1 MSIIGIALRNLT
13 HRSVRTC
20 FMVLFASV
28 MAASLFMSSVIV
40 RSVEVRLENTVS
52 RMGADIVI
60 VPKDAASDTVKT
72 LFAGE
77 LSSFY
82 FDGKEADKLLNMAG
96 IGKASPQLFIAT
108 LDAVCCLQP
117 TQIVAFDPKSD
128 FIVKPWLDQLHVSEL
143 KKDEVIIG
151 SSILAEAGE
160 KIKFFGHDFIVAGSM
175 AKTDTGYDNCVFM
188 DFASARSLMESPI
201 LKNVM
206 ARKTAGMK
214 NPISAVMIRTKEGT
228 EAGPLATKLNY
239 TYPDTVLKAWTR
251 NGIFSSLSESMKQ
264 MSSYLTFLSAI
275 SFVLVILS
283 LMCIFTITVN
293 ERRREFGIMTAI
305 GASKAQISSV
315 IAAEAFV
322 IGAAGGLFGIVF
334 SVIMLFIFK
343 DVITVKLG
351 VPASLFAFSAAFTA
365 LKCVGAS
372 VAVSLA
378 SSLYSVCAIV
388 REEPVNLIR
397 EGD

>member
-1 MSIIGIALRNLT
+1 
-13 HRSVRTC
+13 
-20 FMVLFASV
+20 
-28 MAASLFMSSVIV
+28 
-40 RSVEVRLENTVS
+40 
-52 RMGADIVI
+52 
-60 VPKDAASDTVKT
+60 
-72 LFAGE
+72 
-77 LSSFY
+77 
-82 FDGKEADKLLNMAG
+82 
-96 IGKASPQLFIAT
+96 
-108 LDAVCCLQP
+108 
-117 TQIVAFDPKSD
+117 
-128 FIVKPWLDQLHVSEL
+128 
-143 KKDEVIIG
+143 
-151 SSILAEAGE
+151 
-160 KIKFFGHDFIVAGSM
+160 
-175 AKTDTGYDNCVFM
+175 
-188 DFASARSLMESPI
+188 
-201 LKNVM
+201 
-206 ARKTAGMK
+206 
-214 NPISAVMIRTKEGT
+214 
-228 EAGPLATKLNY
+228 
-239 TYPDTVLKAWTR
+239 
-251 NGIFSSLSESMKQ
+251 MKQ

-275 SFVLVILS
+275 SVVLVILS

-305 GASKAQISSV
+305 GASKAQLSSV